1 MIKLIT
7 ALLVLVS
14 VSSSAT
20 IEITPFLKTK
30 HFFRTYEENE
40 VDKRINENH
49 NFIAVEYR
57 RKNTGYS
64 VSYFTNSYRRKSV
77 MIDFAKYARLSDNF
91 ELSYRFGLST
101 GYSAG
106 NYCIINGAKY
116 CPIVSAGLAYT
127 KYKVKPKISLIPNA
141 LAFSLSVEL

>member
-7 ALLVLVS
+7 VLLAFVS
-14 VSSSAT
+14 ASSLAA

-30 HFFRTYEENE
+30 HFFSTYEENQ
-40 VDKRINENH
+40 VDKKINESH
-49 NFIAVEYR
+49 NFLAIEYR
-57 RKNTGYS
+57 NKNTGYS
-64 VSYFTNSYRRKSV
+64 VSYFTNSYKRKSV
-77 MIDFAKYARLSDNF
+77 MIDFAKYARLSYNF

-106 NYCIINGAKY
+106 NYCIVNGAKY

-141 LAFSLSVEL
+141 LAFSFSVEL